1 MQDKNLNTCRKSGLQ
16 WVNQS
21 GQLGSFDQDSAGIT
35 PDELFAARNAS
46 EISGFTSAL
55 MNAFYTF
62 SIFPVS
68 KGRDVADEDPAAA
81 IASDWNNV
89 FTDLSISF
97 MKEATDLGETP
108 EPSVD
113 G

>member
-1 MQDKNLNTCRKSGLQ
+1 MKDKNLNTCRKSGLQ

-35 PDELFAARNAS
+35 PDELFAARDAS
-46 EISGFTSAL
+46 EISGFTNAL

>member
-1 MQDKNLNTCRKSGLQ
+1 
-16 WVNQS
+16 
-21 GQLGSFDQDSAGIT
+21 
-35 PDELFAARNAS
+35 
-46 EISGFTSAL
+46 